1 MIQTR
6 LICKV
11 TRKMLGNHLLL
22 QEQFVA
28 ESRVEQGSTTLINN
42 GFTRDVITTQT
53 KLPIN
58 GMPRVMHIVKQI
70 GIQVHTWI
78 KLIIS
83 TCSNC
88 ECLSAMPSCQYF
100 FIY

>member
-1 MIQTR
+1 MIQTK

-28 ESRVEQGSTTLINN
+28 ESRAGKHDSVINN